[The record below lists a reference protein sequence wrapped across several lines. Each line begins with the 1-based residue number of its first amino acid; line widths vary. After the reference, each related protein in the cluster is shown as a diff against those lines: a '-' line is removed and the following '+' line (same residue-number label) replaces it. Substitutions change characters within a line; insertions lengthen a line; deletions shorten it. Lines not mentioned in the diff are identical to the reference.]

1 MTNSKTAVLILAR
14 GGSKGIHLKN
24 LQTVGGIS
32 LLSRAIFTAKAAG
45 LSDITVSTDHPLIA
59 LQAIKG

>member
-1 MTNSKTAVLILAR
+1 MLAR